1 MKDPIPFGKYLLLER
16 IDVGGM
22 AEVLAAR
29 DGRGGLV
36 AVKRLL
42 PTLADDRELVT
53 MFLDEARIG
62 VQLDHPSIVRVHDL
76 GKIDGSYYMAME
88 YVGGTD
94 LHALLSRL
102 RQRGRRL
109 PVPLAVFVA
118 VRICSAL
125 DHAHRRRGADGR
137 DLQVVHRDVSPRNVL
152 LSLEGEVKLIDFGIA
167 KAATRQRPG
176 EERVLRGKLGYMSP
190 EQARCLPADRRS
202 DVFAVGTLLHEMVTG
217 ERLFTGR
224 SELAVL
230 EKVRHAEVPL
240 PSAVN
245 PEVPRRLDRAVLRAL
260 AREVEDRTPWAAD
273 LAREIAPDSDP
284 AGPRNLAALLAEL
297 FPDERRR
304 VGELAA
310 RAAP

>member
-29 DGRGGLV
+29 DAMGRLV

-42 PTLADDRELVT
+42 PTLADDPELVT

-76 GKIDGSYYMAME
+76 GRVDGSYYMAME

-102 RQRGRRL
+102 RQRERRL
-109 PVPLAVFVA
+109 QVPLAVFIA
-118 VRICSAL
+118 VRICAAL

-137 DLQVVHRDVSPRNVL
+137 VLQVVHRDVSPRNML
-152 LSLEGEVKLIDFGIA
+152 LSFEGEVKLIDFGIA
-167 KAATRQRPG
+167 KAATRRRPG
-176 EERVLRGKLGYMSP
+176 EERVLRGKIGYMSP
-190 EQARCLPADRRS
+190 ERARCLPADRRA
-202 DVFAVGTLLHEMVTG
+202 DVFAAGTLLHEMLTG

-230 EKVRHAEVPL
+230 EKVRQAQVPP
-240 PSAVN
+240 PSTLN
-245 PEVPRRLDRAVLRAL
+245 PQVSRRLDRAVLRAL

-273 LAREIAPDSDP
+273 LARDIGPEADP
-284 AGPRNLAALLAEL
+284 AGPPRLAALLAEL
-297 FPDERRR
+297 FPEERRK
-304 VGELAA
+304 VGELAR
-310 RAAP
+310 RAAG